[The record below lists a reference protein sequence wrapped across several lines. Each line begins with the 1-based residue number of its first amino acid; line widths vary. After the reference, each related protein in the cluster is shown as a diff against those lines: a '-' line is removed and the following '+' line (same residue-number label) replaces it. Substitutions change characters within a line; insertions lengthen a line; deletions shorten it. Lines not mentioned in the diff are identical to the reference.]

1 MFISRSYFFRQ
12 FKSPE
17 NFLAYDDFD
26 NTPNNGDLRK
36 SWFPHVEHFVTNR
49 DPTWQ
54 NDKGRGIIG
63 ALNYLSNQGMNS
75 FSFLTM
81 NIKGDD
87 KNVYPYISSTD
98 VLRMDVSKLAQW
110 EIVFE
115 HADKVGM
122 FLHFKMFEQENDQL
136 LDSGALGKSRMLYYR
151 ELIARFGHHLALC
164 WNLGEEITNTL
175 VQIRQFS
182 DFIKETDPYKHAV
195 VSHTFPYDIDVYD
208 ELLGYP
214 TFDGPSLQQRPEGV
228 FDLTLRFVEES
239 AAANHKWIVTN
250 DEQNPASDG
259 VVPDSE
265 DPDHDRIRQLALWG
279 NIMVCCVLDAY

>member
-1 MFISRSYFFRQ
+1 MI
-12 FKSPE
+12 SPE

-26 NTPNNGDLRK
+26 NTPNNGDRRK
-36 SWFPHVEHFVTNR
+36 SWLPHVKHFVTDR

-54 NDKGRGIIG
+54 DGKGRGIIG

-87 KNVYPYISSTD
+87 KNVYPYISSTE

-110 EIVFE
+110 EIIFE
-115 HADKVGM
+115 HADKVGL
-122 FLHFKMFEQENDQL
+122 FLHFKMFEQENDQY

-164 WNLGEEITNTL
+164 WNLSEEITNTL
-175 VQIRQFS
+175 RQIRQFS
-182 DFIKETDPYKHAV
+182 DYIKSTDPYKHIV
-195 VSHTFPYDIDVYD
+195 VAHTFPYDTDLYSD
-208 ELLGYP
+208 LTGYP
-214 TFDGPSLQQRPEGV
+214 TFDGPSLQHRPEKV
-228 FDLTLRFVEES
+228 FELTLRFVTES
-239 AAANHKWIVTN
+239 ADANRKWIVTN

-259 VVPDSE
+259 VVPDST
-265 DPDHDRIRQLALWG
+265 DPDHDRIRQYALWG
-279 NIMVCCVLDAY
+279 NIMV